1 MAIVNGFHVLNVA
14 CQGLYFTPGKG
25 IFMQIN
31 NKTFEKFITMNL
43 VREIFSCCSI
53 SGFLIARFYT
63 FLRLFF
69 LQDCEADMK
78 YIVVMDIHFFI
89 YNELRG

>member
-1 MAIVNGFHVLNVA
+1 
-14 CQGLYFTPGKG
+14 
-25 IFMQIN
+25 
-31 NKTFEKFITMNL
+31 MNL